1 MVDPENRELLS
12 WAGLLALATAL
23 SVALISSMAMILE
36 GRLGTVP
43 TEDRF
48 LAVHGHR
55 CLVGLQDV
63 DISLTPGWSSHWR
76 RLGEEDCT
84 SGSWLA
90 QFRERGQN
98 LAQYKAV
105 DPNRGEEDSYLVL
118 SPLAGLQ
125 EDPAKELVEPV
136 RQFLG
141 IYFQTPIESGET
153 LPLPDYAL
161 HPDKGARGQYDAQ
174 TLLDSLKGSCPAGAA
189 ACLAFT
195 DRDLFV
201 PGLQYVFG
209 LGHFHSRVGVISMYR
224 LWDDKYDPVTGTEI
238 APADPDPLR
247 RALKVAAHEMAHEFS
262 IAHCAH
268 YRDCVMGGTNSL
280 AESDRGSLMLCPL
293 DHEKLRWNLHF
304 DPRARYIELSAWADA
319 YGLHPE
325 AAYWRAMAEDF
336 PGFANAAGAAR

>member
-1 MVDPENRELLS
+1 M
-12 WAGLLALATAL
+12 AL
-23 SVALISSMAMILE
+23 ILE
-36 GRLGTVP
+36 GRLGSVP
-43 TEDRF
+43 IEDRF

-63 DISLTPGWSSHWR
+63 DTALTPGWSEHWR
-76 RLGEEDCT
+76 RVREEDCST
-84 SGSWLA
+84 GSWLA

-105 DPNRGEEDSYLVL
+105 DPNRGAEDSYLVL
-118 SPLAGLQ
+118 APMEGLQ
-125 EDPAKELVEPV
+125 NPEVLELVEPV

-141 IYFQTPIESGET
+141 IYFQTPIESGDP

-161 HPDKGARGQYDAQ
+161 HPEKGARGQYDAQ
-174 TLLDSLKGSCPAGAA
+174 ILLESLKGSCPDGAVG
-189 ACLAFT
+189 CLAVT

-209 LGHFHSRVGVISMYR
+209 LGHFHSRVGVVSMYR
-224 LWDDKYDPVTGTEI
+224 LWEDKFDPLTGKDLAAI
-238 APADPDPLR
+238 GQDPLR
-247 RALKVAAHEMAHEFS
+247 RALKVAVHEMAHEFS
-262 IAHCAH
+262 VAHCAH

-280 AESDRGSLMLCPL
+280 VESDRGSLMLCPL

-304 DPRARYIELSAWADA
+304 DARARYIELSAWADA

-325 AAYWRAMAEDF
+325 AAYWRRMADDF
-336 PGFANAAGAAR
+336 PGFANAAGGGR